1 MENKEYQFVQ
11 VPINLFILLDN
22 NCRSMLFT
30 LIQLSTYYAEEDG
43 WFFRTYADLE
53 AESNLSQNL
62 VGATIQTL
70 FNHHLIEAKPTGQ
83 GKGKNPNYYKVN
95 FEEFRKYEEYSIE
108 DCMKNPD
115 LKIRTV
121 EYKGSHFKLNLV
133 REVVNNVVTKVV
145 KSDNNINN
153 IDNIYN
159 KNNIYNIDNNNNN
172 ILDNKNNNMNKKE
185 KRIISI
191 LNKIENK
198 KTIDDKK
205 IREIKKEVKT
215 TYPTVVKTLLEN
227 GYKIEDKKIT
237 VETMENISTVEKDK
251 FQLLEEFIEERFK
264 NISTYQET
272 VSQITPILEW
282 IKERYR
288 DSHNVEQLQHYAND
302 LINKKLQV
310 LTTVSQ

>member
-1 MENKEYQFVQ
+1 MEKKDYQFVQ

-53 AESNLSQNL
+53 AESNLSKNL
-62 VGATIQTL
+62 VEATIQTL
-70 FNHHLIEAKPTGQ
+70 FNHHLIEAKPTGY

-95 FEEFRKYEEYSIE
+95 FEEFRKYEEYSVE

-121 EYKGSHFKLNLV
+121 PYKGSHFKLNLV

-153 IDNIYN
+153 IYNKDNIYN
-159 KNNIYNIDNNNNN
+159 IENNN
-172 ILDNKNNNMNKKE
+172 IIDNKNNNILKEKLDSTELKNEVEDNNKIFNKK
-185 KRIISI
+185 
-191 LNKIENK
+191 L
-198 KTIDDKK
+198 
-205 IREIKKEVKT
+205 
-215 TYPTVVKTLLEN
+215 
-227 GYKIEDKKIT
+227 T

-251 FQLLEEFIEERFK
+251 FQLLDEFIEERFK

-282 IKERYR
+282 IRERYR

-302 LINKKLQV
+302 LISKKLEV
-310 LTTVSQ
+310 FKTVSQ

>member
-1 MENKEYQFVQ
+1 MEKKDYQFVQ
-11 VPINLFILLDN
+11 VPMNLFILLDN

-30 LIQLSTYYAEEDG
+30 LIQLSNYYAEEDG

-53 AESNLSQNL
+53 AESNLSKNL
-62 VGATIQTL
+62 VEATIQTL
-70 FNHHLIEAKPTGQ
+70 FNHYLIEAKPTGQ
-83 GKGKNPNYYKVN
+83 GKGKKANYYKVN
-95 FEEFRKYEEYSIE
+95 FEEFTKYEEYSIE

-121 EYKGSHFKLNLV
+121 AYKGSHFKLNLV

-153 IDNIYN
+153 IYNKDNIYN
-159 KNNIYNIDNNNNN
+159 IENNN
-172 ILDNKNNNMNKKE
+172 IIDNKNNNILKEKLDSTELKNEVEDNNKK
-185 KRIISI
+185 
-191 LNKIENK
+191 L
-198 KTIDDKK
+198 
-205 IREIKKEVKT
+205 
-215 TYPTVVKTLLEN
+215 
-227 GYKIEDKKIT
+227 T

-282 IKERYR
+282 IRERYR

-302 LINKKLQV
+302 LISKKLEV